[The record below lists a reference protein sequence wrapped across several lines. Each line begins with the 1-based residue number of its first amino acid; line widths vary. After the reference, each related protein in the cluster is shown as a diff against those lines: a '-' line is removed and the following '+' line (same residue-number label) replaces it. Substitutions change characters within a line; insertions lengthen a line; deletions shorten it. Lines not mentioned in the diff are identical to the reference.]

1 MESQGTAEFKS
12 SGTGFTSSNPKTKT
26 MGNKIARTTQVSASE
41 YYLQDLPSTYNLVLK
56 ELLGRGRFLKSVQ
69 CKHDEG
75 QVFVKVYFKRGDPL
89 DLKEY
94 EKKLHEI
101 KESLQDIEHSHVWPF
116 QCWCETDKAAYLLRQ
131 YFFNN
136 LHDRISTRPF
146 LSMIEKKWLAFQMLY
161 ALKQSHE
168 RGVCH
173 GDIKCENVLVTSWNW
188 LYLADYASFKPT
200 YIPDDDP
207 SDFSFFFDTGGRRRC
222 YLAPERFYEPGS
234 EAQITADAT
243 LKPSMDIFSLGCVI
257 AELFLEGQS
266 LFELSQLL
274 AYRRGQYD
282 PGPYLEKISDDGIHN
297 MVCHMIQLDPE
308 ARLSC
313 ESYLQSYA
321 TIIFPSYF
329 SPFFHNFFSC
339 LVPLDTDARVA
350 LTERAFPE
358 ILKQLTSTLS
368 ETGKNAKNKALN
380 AEANEMAIPSSTNQS
395 FVLSEN
401 FKGPFNWDRQSRKA
415 NIGQS
420 YPELATDISAL
431 QRDLEQQNS
440 RQGKNNVSDRV
451 PMSNPVNFMIRKS
464 ENSLRRTSLEKENP
478 SDSLQLNAERTLT
491 DKSFIYK
498 RKLNNE
504 KDPPMVG
511 SERSLDDAVMGPY
524 STNCEGMV
532 LIASLLCSCLRSVTL
547 TQSRRGAIMLLRRCS
562 YYIDD
567 EDRLQH
573 VVPYV
578 VAMLPDPAPIIRCA
592 ALLTICD
599 VLSLVQAFPPSD
611 AKIFPEYILPMLS
624 MLPDD
629 PEESVRI
636 CYAENI
642 YKIAATASHFLI
654 RSQSLNEMNILDRT
668 HVSNKAVKVPV
679 GPSQA
684 LGSQTPGYQQ
694 NSNCNAELAQ
704 LRQAIAHVIQ
714 DLVMGQKQTAIIR
727 RALLQHVK
735 ELCDFFG
742 EKHCNEFLL
751 PILPAF
757 LNDHDKQ
764 LQAVFFQQIIHVCYF
779 VGQMSVEEYLLPY
792 IEQALNDHV
801 EEVIVNAL
809 KCLANLSKEKLLRK
823 RLLLDAVKRAAP
835 LLCHPSQWVRRSA
848 VTFIAAS
855 SESLHPVDSH
865 VYLSPILRPFLR
877 REPTSLVSEIDFLSC
892 LKSPMSRKDFHHVL
906 EKVKNLQCS
915 EISEKDNSQS
925 KLGHISA
932 SAKTVGFVSSS
943 SNTDVSNK
951 RIPEKRSSISSISA
965 DLALTKSFPG
975 KKLDLHA
982 NMVGSP
988 SQNINL
994 SEADDSVKMKAME
1007 NYLQNLSSTMQTRE
1021 HSRELENFEKL
1032 QVSAVGM
1039 PLHAGVC
1046 SSSNNGPSY
1055 EGVPVYVYPL
1065 SERKS
1070 ETGQKGLPSIGL
1082 SLNEEWNR
1090 DSGGRQGTAPF
1101 PMTTFS
1107 ATQVAGSVVSS
1118 QLNSSMPSA
1127 ELMHRSL
1134 IMAGSFPPKIFTG
1147 SMLNG
1152 SFAAPKQVSKVI
1164 RDGAARTHMNEDAA
1178 LLDIVDK
1185 GSSLSVDRVAGS
1197 PSSSEAVMLSSYSR
1211 TSVPDGTWRP
1221 QGILV
1226 AHLQEHQLAV
1236 NDIAVSHDHNFFVT
1250 SSDDC
1255 TVKIWDSRRLE
1266 KDISFRSR
1274 LTYSLDDGRAL
1285 HVTMFGGG
1293 SQVAVASSRGTIN
1306 VFSVDYVPRGGGSVE
1321 RYSGISNIKKKETQE
1336 GAVLSLQNYATEGP
1350 PMILYSTQHN
1360 GIHLWD
1366 LRAQNN
1372 AWTLKASPEEGYVS
1386 SVVLGPCQNWLMSGS
1401 SRGVLTLWDLRF
1413 LIPVNTWQYPLGCPI
1428 EKMCLL
1434 VPATNSSPS
1443 MTSGPSVYVAAGFN
1457 EMALWN
1463 AKDGSCHRIFR
1474 LPCSGTGTDV
1484 SETPIAL
1491 ARPSSQVLSKSEVTL
1506 DPQRNGNSK
1515 YSVHEL
1521 KEPPSRLPGICSLLP
1536 LLGGDVL
1543 TGGTDLRIRLWDHFS
1558 PDRSYCVCGPSTKNV
1573 AEKEIYDMRSIQGV
1587 QVIQEVNRQSKLTSK
1602 ASLEASATDSVGCH
1616 RDCILSMASVQLN
1629 QRLLISSSRDG
1640 AVKVWK

>member
-1 MESQGTAEFKS
+1 MNGWGEGRGSKGTRLIKRGIAEAEFKS
-12 SGTGFTSSNPKTKT
+12 SGNNSTSSSPKTKT

-56 ELLGRGRFLKSVQ
+56 EVLGRGRFLKSVQ

-94 EKKLHEI
+94 ERKLHEI
-101 KESLQDIEHSHVWPF
+101 KDSLQDIEHSHVCPF

-131 YFFNN
+131 YFFCN

-146 LSMIEKKWLAFQMLY
+146 LNTIEKKWLAFQMLY

-168 RGVCH
+168 HGVCH
-173 GDIKCENVLVTSWNW
+173 GDIKCENVLVTSWSW

-234 EAQITADAT
+234 EAQIAADAT

-282 PGPYLEKISDDGIHN
+282 PGPYLEKISDDGIRS
-297 MVCHMIQLDPE
+297 MVRHMIQLDPE

-313 ESYLQSYA
+313 ESYLQNYG

-329 SPFFHNFFSC
+329 APLFHSFFSC
-339 LVPLDTDARVA
+339 LVPLDTDSRVA
-350 LTERAFPE
+350 MTVNAYPE
-358 ILKQLTSTLS
+358 ILKQLTSIS
-368 ETGKNAKNKALN
+368 SDAGKKAKNKALN
-380 AEANEMAIPSSTNQS
+380 PEANETAISSSTNLS
-395 FVLSEN
+395 SRFSEN
-401 FKGPFNWDRQSRKA
+401 FKGSLNRDRHSRKA
-415 NIGQS
+415 NAGQS
-420 YPELATDISAL
+420 YPELTTDISAL
-431 QRDLEQQNS
+431 QRDVEQQNS
-440 RQGKNNVSDRV
+440 RQGIKNVSDKV
-451 PMSNPVNFMIRKS
+451 PMSNPGNFVIRKT
-464 ENSLRRTSLEKENP
+464 ENNLRRTSLEKENT
-478 SDSLQLNAERTLT
+478 SDSLQINGEITLT
-491 DKSFIYK
+491 D
-498 RKLNNE
+498 
-504 KDPPMVG
+504 DV
-511 SERSLDDAVMGPY
+511 VTGPHT
-524 STNCEGMV
+524 TNCEGMV

-547 TQSRRGAIMLLRRCS
+547 TQSRRGAILLLRNCS

-567 EDRLQH
+567 EARLQH
-573 VVPYV
+573 VLPYV
-578 VAMLPDPAPIIRCA
+578 VAMLSDPAAIVRCA
-592 ALLTICD
+592 ALETICD
-599 VLSLVQAFPPSD
+599 VLSLVQGFPPSD

-642 YKIAATASHFLI
+642 YKIAAAASRFLI
-654 RSQSLNEMNILDRT
+654 RSQLLNEMTILDRSN
-668 HVSNKAVKVPV
+668 VSNKANKVPF
-679 GPSQA
+679 GPSQVP
-684 LGSQTPGYQQ
+684 GSQTPGYQQ
-694 NSNCNAELAQ
+694 NSNGNAELAQ
-704 LRQAIAHVIQ
+704 LRQTIAQVIQ
-714 DLVMGQKQTAIIR
+714 DLVMGPKQTALIR

-742 EKHCNEFLL
+742 EKQCNEFLL

-792 IEQALNDHV
+792 IEQALNEHV
-801 EEVIVNAL
+801 EEIIVNAL
-809 KCLANLSKEKLLRK
+809 KCLAFLSKEKLLRK
-823 RLLLDAVKRAAP
+823 RLLLDAVQRAAP
-835 LLCHPSQWVRRSA
+835 LLCHPSQWVRSSA

-855 SESLHPVDSH
+855 SGSLHPVDSH
-865 VYLSPILRPFLR
+865 VHLSPILHPFLR
-877 REPTSLVSEIDFLSC
+877 REPTSLDSETDLLSC
-892 LKSPMSRKDFHHVL
+892 LKSPISRKDFHNVL

-925 KLGHISA
+925 KLGQISA
-932 SAKTVGFVSSS
+932 SPKTVGFVSIS

-951 RIPEKRSSISSISA
+951 RIPEKGSSISSTSA
-965 DLALTKSFPG
+965 DLALTKSWPG
-975 KKLDLHA
+975 KKLDLNA

-988 SQNINL
+988 NRNINL
-994 SEADDSVKMKAME
+994 SEAEDSVKMKAME
-1007 NYLQNLSSTMQTRE
+1007 SYLQNLSSTMQTRE

-1032 QVSAVGM
+1032 QISAVVM
-1039 PLHAGVC
+1039 PPHAGVC
-1046 SSSNNGPSY
+1046 SSSNHGPSY
-1055 EGVPVYVYPL
+1055 EGVPVYIYPL

-1090 DSGGRQGTAPF
+1090 DTGGRQGTAPF
-1101 PMTTFS
+1101 SMTTFS
-1107 ATQVAGSVVSS
+1107 GTQVAGSVVSS
-1118 QLNSSMPSA
+1118 QLNSAIPA
-1127 ELMHRSL
+1127 ADLMHRSL
-1134 IMAGSFPPKIFTG
+1134 IMTGSFPPKIFTG
-1147 SMLNG
+1147 SMMNG

-1164 RDGAARTHMNEDAA
+1164 RDGAARTDMTEDAA
-1178 LLDIVDK
+1178 HLDIVD
-1185 GSSLSVDRVAGS
+1185 RVASS
-1197 PSSSEAVMLSSYSR
+1197 PSLSEAVMLSSYSQ

-1250 SSDDC
+1250 ASDDC

-1285 HVTMFGGG
+1285 HVTMFSGG

-1321 RYSGISNIKKKETQE
+1321 RYSGISDIKKKETQE
-1336 GAVLSLQNYATEGP
+1336 GAVLSLQSYATEGP
-1350 PMILYSTQHN
+1350 PMILYNTQHN

-1366 LRAQNN
+1366 LRKQNN
-1372 AWTLKASPEEGYVS
+1372 AWSLKANPEEGYVS

-1413 LIPVNTWQYPLGCPI
+1413 LIPVNTWQYTKGCPV

-1434 VPATNSSPS
+1434 MPATNSSPS
-1443 MTSGPSVYVAAGFN
+1443 MTSGSSVYVAAGIN

-1463 AKDGSCHRIFR
+1463 AKDGSLHRIFR
-1474 LPCSGTGTDV
+1474 LACSGTGTDV
-1484 SETPIAL
+1484 AETPIAL
-1491 ARPSSQVLSKSEVTL
+1491 ARPSSQLYSKSEVTL

-1515 YSVHEL
+1515 YRVQDL

-1543 TGGTDLRIRLWDHFS
+1543 TGGTDLRIRLWDYFS
-1558 PDRSYCVCGPSTKNV
+1558 PDRSYCVCGPSTKNM
-1573 AEKEIYDMRSIQGV
+1573 AEKEIYDTRSNKGV
-1587 QVIQEVNRQSKLTSK
+1587 QIIQEVNRQSKLTSK
-1602 ASLEASATDSVGCH
+1602 ACLEASATDSAGCH

>member
-1 MESQGTAEFKS
+1 
-12 SGTGFTSSNPKTKT
+12 
-26 MGNKIARTTQVSASE
+26 
-41 YYLQDLPSTYNLVLK
+41 L
-56 ELLGRGRFLKSVQ
+56 
-69 CKHDEG
+69 
-75 QVFVKVYFKRGDPL
+75 
-89 DLKEY
+89 
-94 EKKLHEI
+94 
-101 KESLQDIEHSHVWPF
+101 
-116 QCWCETDKAAYLLRQ
+116 
-131 YFFNN
+131 
-136 LHDRISTRPF
+136 
-146 LSMIEKKWLAFQMLY
+146 
-161 ALKQSHE
+161 
-168 RGVCH
+168 
-173 GDIKCENVLVTSWNW
+173 
-188 LYLADYASFKPT
+188 
-200 YIPDDDP
+200 
-207 SDFSFFFDTGGRRRC
+207 
-222 YLAPERFYEPGS
+222 
-234 EAQITADAT
+234 
-243 LKPSMDIFSLGCVI
+243 
-257 AELFLEGQS
+257 
-266 LFELSQLL
+266 
-274 AYRRGQYD
+274 
-282 PGPYLEKISDDGIHN
+282 
-297 MVCHMIQLDPE
+297 
-308 ARLSC
+308 
-313 ESYLQSYA
+313 
-321 TIIFPSYF
+321 
-329 SPFFHNFFSC
+329 FHNFFLHEEFSEA
-339 LVPLDTDARVA
+339 LLLPILQVA

-478 SDSLQLNAERTLT
+478 SDSLQLNAEKTLT

-504 KDPPMVG
+504 DPPMVG

-943 SNTDVSNK
+943 SNTDVS
-951 RIPEKRSSISSISA
+951 
-965 DLALTKSFPG
+965 
-975 KKLDLHA
+975 
-982 NMVGSP
+982 
-988 SQNINL
+988 
-994 SEADDSVKMKAME
+994 
-1007 NYLQNLSSTMQTRE
+1007 
-1021 HSRELENFEKL
+1021 
-1032 QVSAVGM
+1032 
-1039 PLHAGVC
+1039 
-1046 SSSNNGPSY
+1046 
-1055 EGVPVYVYPL
+1055 
-1065 SERKS
+1065 
-1070 ETGQKGLPSIGL
+1070 
-1082 SLNEEWNR
+1082 
-1090 DSGGRQGTAPF
+1090 
-1101 PMTTFS
+1101 
-1107 ATQVAGSVVSS
+1107 
-1118 QLNSSMPSA
+1118 SMPSA

-1152 SFAAPKQVSKVI
+1152 IFAAPKQVSKVI
-1164 RDGAARTHMNEDAA
+1164 RNGAARTHMNEDTT

-1185 GSSLSVDRVAGS
+1185 GFSLSVDQVAGS

-1226 AHLQEHQLAV
+1226 AHLQEHQL
-1236 NDIAVSHDHNFFVT
+1236 VS
-1250 SSDDC
+1250 
-1255 TVKIWDSRRLE
+1255 
-1266 KDISFRSR
+1266 
-1274 LTYSLDDGRAL
+1274 
-1285 HVTMFGGG
+1285 
-1293 SQVAVASSRGTIN
+1293 
-1306 VFSVDYVPRGGGSVE
+1306 
-1321 RYSGISNIKKKETQE
+1321 
-1336 GAVLSLQNYATEGP
+1336 
-1350 PMILYSTQHN
+1350 MILQFHMIT
-1360 GIHLWD
+1360 I
-1366 LRAQNN
+1366 
-1372 AWTLKASPEEGYVS
+1372 
-1386 SVVLGPCQNWLMSGS
+1386 
-1401 SRGVLTLWDLRF
+1401 F
-1413 LIPVNTWQYPLGCPI
+1413 L
-1428 EKMCLL
+1428 
-1434 VPATNSSPS
+1434 
-1443 MTSGPSVYVAAGFN
+1443 
-1457 EMALWN
+1457 
-1463 AKDGSCHRIFR
+1463 
-1474 LPCSGTGTDV
+1474 
-1484 SETPIAL
+1484 
-1491 ARPSSQVLSKSEVTL
+1491 
-1506 DPQRNGNSK
+1506 
-1515 YSVHEL
+1515 
-1521 KEPPSRLPGICSLLP
+1521 
-1536 LLGGDVL
+1536 
-1543 TGGTDLRIRLWDHFS
+1543 
-1558 PDRSYCVCGPSTKNV
+1558 
-1573 AEKEIYDMRSIQGV
+1573 
-1587 QVIQEVNRQSKLTSK
+1587 
-1602 ASLEASATDSVGCH
+1602 
-1616 RDCILSMASVQLN
+1616 
-1629 QRLLISSSRDG
+1629 
-1640 AVKVWK
+1640 